1 MADLGTK
8 EGLHILY
15 RMDRTDVAIL
25 VNSTPTYYYIL
36 PLFFTMLRRYAPDL
50 KWPVYLATE
59 ELEHEICKEVKEAHG
74 VKLLTLEKSE
84 SGFLGSRLAALRALK
99 ERYTYVFPL
108 QDDFLLEMPM
118 NGEAFKAVLEAMD
131 QSPVIVS
138 ARCMPCPGPKTPGP
152 GFKEL
157 PGWKPL
163 VQKMDTLG
171 FVFQAT
177 LWRTTA
183 CYEWYERICAL
194 LERVCPKRTSTA
206 EERKRVEISANI
218 AENSMGQAAFW
229 EWSAEKKYGHIAWSR
244 AGPWKNAVYLSPFPY
259 RPTAI
264 VRGEL
269 EPWAK
274 ELMEREL

>member
-1 MADLGTK
+1 
-8 EGLHILY
+8 
-15 RMDRTDVAIL
+15 MDRTDVVIL

-36 PLFFTMLRRYAPDL
+36 PLFFTMLRRYAPGL
-50 KWPVYLATE
+50 KWPVVLATE
-59 ELEHEICKEVKEAHG
+59 EPEHEICQQVKADNG
-74 VKLLTLEKSE
+74 VELLTLDKAE
-84 SGFLGSRLAALRALK
+84 SGFLESRLAALRLLK
-99 ERYTYVFPL
+99 DRCAYVFPL

-118 NGEAFKAVLEAMD
+118 NGIIFQELLDAMD
-131 QSPVIVS
+131 KSAPIVS
-138 ARCMPCPGPKTPGP
+138 ARCMPCPGPKTPGKC
-152 GFKEL
+152 FKEL

-163 VQKMDTLG
+163 VEKMDAMG

-177 LWRTTA
+177 MWKTAA
-183 CYEWYERICAL
+183 CYEWYERICWR
-194 LERVCPKRTSTA
+194 LEQVCPKKINTA
-206 EERKRVEISANI
+206 AERKRIEISANI
-218 AENSMGQAAFW
+218 AENATGQKEFW
-229 EWSAEKKYGHIAWSR
+229 KWSAEKKYGHIAFER